1 MNSKK
6 VSTKLE
12 ENNINY
18 QFKLL
23 YAIGIVMIVANHT
36 SGNGGISLF
45 YELFPAASFEIG
57 LFVFTSGYFYKEKY
71 EENILKYFI
80 KKLKTLILPLY
91 AWNFVYALITQ
102 ILHAADFTI
111 GGNINFE
118 NLIIIPITNGPQ
130 FVYNLGSWFVAPLF
144 MVEIFNVF
152 LRRTLLIIRCR
163 HKEVVYCVLTLVFG
177 VAGVLLASKGYN
189 TNGWLVL
196 VRFLF
201 FIPFYSIGF
210 MYKKRLEQY
219 DNCPNS
225 IYFSLVLAIQLTIIF
240 VCGYAP
246 QYEPSWC
253 NFPQFS
259 ILPYLTAF
267 TGIAFWLRIA
277 RILTPVIGSSKLV
290 NIIADST
297 YSIMVNH
304 MLGFMLVKLFFSLCN
319 RINYNIF
326 ADFDRALFK
335 TDIWYFYRIK
345 GLSQTLIIYVV
356 VSIAI
361 CIVIKKAID
370 NIKRLLIKKF
380 NGNENIVILLDIF
393 VMIACLIVAQII

>member
-118 NLIIIPITNGPQ
+118 NLIIIPITNGHQ

-225 IYFSLVLAIQLTIIF
+225 IYF
-240 VCGYAP
+240 
-246 QYEPSWC
+246 
-253 NFPQFS
+253 
-259 ILPYLTAF
+259 
-267 TGIAFWLRIA
+267 
-277 RILTPVIGSSKLV
+277 
-290 NIIADST
+290 
-297 YSIMVNH
+297 
-304 MLGFMLVKLFFSLCN
+304 
-319 RINYNIF
+319 
-326 ADFDRALFK
+326 
-335 TDIWYFYRIK
+335 IWF
-345 GLSQTLIIYVV
+345 
-356 VSIAI
+356 
-361 CIVIKKAID
+361 
-370 NIKRLLIKKF
+370 
-380 NGNENIVILLDIF
+380 
-393 VMIACLIVAQII
+393 

>member
-1 MNSKK
+1 MSIK
-6 VSTKLE
+6 E

-71 EENILKYFI
+71 EENILKYVL
-80 KKLKTLILPLY
+80 KKIKTLVLPLY
-91 AWNFVYALITQ
+91 VWNFVYALITQ

-118 NLIIIPITNGPQ
+118 NLIIIPITNGHQ

-163 HKEVVYCVLTLVFG
+163 HKEVVYCMLTLVIG
-177 VAGVLLASKGYN
+177 AAGVLLASKGYN

-196 VRFLF
+196 VRFLY

-219 DNCPNS
+219 DNLPNS
-225 IYFSLVLAIQLTIIF
+225 IYFGMVLAIQLTIIF
-240 VCGYAP
+240 VYGYAP
-246 QYEPSWC
+246 SYEPVWC
-253 NFPQFS
+253 NFPQFN

-277 RILTPVIGSSKLV
+277 RILTPVIGKSKLV

-297 YSIMVNH
+297 YCIMVNH
-304 MLGFMLVKLFFSLCN
+304 MLGFMLVKEFFSLCN

-326 ADFDRALFK
+326 ADFDRILFK

-356 VSIAI
+356 ISITI
-361 CIVIKKAID
+361 CIIAQKAID
-370 NIKRLLIKKF
+370 NIKRLVIEKF
-380 NGNENIVILLDIF
+380 NNNDNIVILLDIL
-393 VMIACLIVAQII
+393 VIILCLIVSQII